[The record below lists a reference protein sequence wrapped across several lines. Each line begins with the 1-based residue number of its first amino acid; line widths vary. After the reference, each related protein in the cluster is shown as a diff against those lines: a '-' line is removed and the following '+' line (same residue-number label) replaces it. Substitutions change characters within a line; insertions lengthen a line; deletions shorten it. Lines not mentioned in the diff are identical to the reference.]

1 MHPLRE
7 LFKDDIWIN
16 KVLDR
21 DEQVTIY
28 GDKISH
34 LYCYTEEPTTL
45 GVFLKTSF
53 VKRAL
58 RNNESFPGLDVF
70 EHNGGAAI
78 DEHFTYDQKKDLI
91 RNIIPE
97 DLYDDI
103 GIEFLGLNT
112 YRDEHPQ
119 HRLNLV
125 IHIINEIFSIPAS
138 MGMINRISPYLNTN
152 YNINP
157 LNNYDINTNCIY
169 INRTATQKYVLSM
182 TLERPIISTDHSL
195 FTFHCPPDMLSPIYS
210 VNCYI
215 RKGHLQLRSLVLK
228 TQNWVRTSYWVL
240 NKYSFEDFLLAH
252 TDDSKVNDFKY
263 LYQEEYYLQC
273 LIERINWSSDR
284 QNREVINI
292 PMWTDTTVTIEDID
306 ESLSD
311 F

>member
-70 EHNGGAAI
+70 EHDGGAAV
-78 DEHFTYDQKKDLI
+78 DEHFTYDQKRDLI

-103 GIEFLGLNT
+103 GVEFLGLNT

-125 IHIINEIFSIPAS
+125 IHMINEIFSVPIS
-138 MGMINRISPYLNTN
+138 LGMIDRISPYLNTN

-157 LNNYDINTNCIY
+157 LNKYDINTDCIY
-169 INRTATQKYVLSM
+169 INRTTTQKYVLSVAL
-182 TLERPIISTDHSL
+182 TRHIISKDQSL
-195 FTFHCPPDMLSPIYS
+195 FIFHCSPDVLDPIYS
-210 VNCYI
+210 ANCYI
-215 RKGHLQLRSLVLK
+215 RKDHLRLKSSLLE
-228 TQNWVRTSYWVL
+228 TQDWFPNSYWVL
-240 NKYSFEDFLLAH
+240 NTYSFEDFLSAH
-252 TDDSKVNDFKY
+252 MDNVKVNDFKY
-263 LYQEEYYLQC
+263 LYQAESYLRC
-273 LIERINWSSDR
+273 LIEGINWSPGQ
-284 QNREVINI
+284 QNSEVVNV
-292 PMWTDTTVTIEDID
+292 PMWTNE
-306 ESLSD
+306 
-311 F
+311 